1 MNSILENFLNNYK
14 LFDIDNSEKLD
25 LTNKEDVQKFHEK
38 IDELRKNDAFL
49 SLTKLFGYD
58 LADELDALDEFA
70 DKTYEK
76 THENDNNYIDRPSTK
91 LTTEQGLQVHKLV
104 QEYVDSMIKPYNYGQ
119 LSNDQINDAYAGLYE
134 FAAWILNKK

>member
-1 MNSILENFLNNYK
+1 MLKNFLNNHE
-14 LFDIDNSEKLD
+14 LFDIDNGEKLD

-38 IDELRKNDAFL
+38 INELRENDIFL

-58 LADELDALDEFA
+58 LVDELDALDEFA
-70 DKTYEK
+70 DKAYK
-76 THENDNNYIDRPSTK
+76 KAHENDNKHIDRPSTK

-104 QEYVDSMIKPYNYGQ
+104 QEYVDTMIRPYNDGQ

>member
-1 MNSILENFLNNYK
+1 MNSILENFLNSYK